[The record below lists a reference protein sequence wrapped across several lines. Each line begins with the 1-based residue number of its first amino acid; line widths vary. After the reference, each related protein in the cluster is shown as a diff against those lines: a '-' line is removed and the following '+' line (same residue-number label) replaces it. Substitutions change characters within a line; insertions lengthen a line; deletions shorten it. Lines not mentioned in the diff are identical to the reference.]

1 MIRYIFG
8 PSRAFPETSKTS
20 SKMVL
25 SGKRVND
32 SEPLTIFTKSSILD
46 DWLGLLYLTPFNPV

>member
-8 PSRAFPETSKTS
+8 PSRAFPEPSKT

-32 SEPLTIFTKSSILD
+32 SEPSTIFTKSSILD